1 MIQIKN
7 ISYTVKNKIIL
18 DDISFSI
25 QRGDC
30 IALLGANG
38 SGKTTLL
45 EILTGV
51 LKPTEGTISFD
62 GRNFDKYKRYTGVV
76 WDDITIYPWFKVTEV
91 IKYVSSLYKVKVD
104 DKLYNDLQID
114 VIANKLMKFL
124 SVGELKRVQILL
136 SLLHNPQLVIMDEG
150 TSELDPYVRNIVWE
164 NLLSSDRTIIF
175 TTHNWKEAEEYANKV
190 VFLSNGSLVL
200 EPCDINVL
208 FNRVSLKE
216 KVVIDEIIPVDI
228 SPDYILH
235 RKKIF
240 FIQEKDAN
248 IKFERIKKQTSKFT
262 VLPIEL
268 IDIYQ
273 YIINKR

>member
-1 MIQIKN
+1 MIEIKN
-7 ISYTVKNKIIL
+7 ISYTANNKIIL
-18 DDISFSI
+18 NDISFPI
-25 QRGDC
+25 HRGDR

-51 LKPTEGTISFD
+51 LKPIGGTILFN
-62 GRNFDKYKRYTGVV
+62 GQKFDKYKQCTGVV
-76 WDDITIYPWFKVTEV
+76 WDNITIYPWFKVAEV
-91 IKYVSSLYKVKVD
+91 IHYVSLLYKVKVD
-104 DKLYNDLQID
+104 NRIYNDLQID

-136 SLLHNPQLVIMDEG
+136 SLLHNPELVIMDEG

-164 NLLSSDRTIIF
+164 KLLSSNRTIIF

-190 VFLSNGSLVL
+190 VFLSKGSLVL

-208 FNRVSLKE
+208 FDKVSFKK
-216 KVVIDEIIPVDI
+216 KVVLDEVIPVDI
-228 SPDYILH
+228 VPDYILH
-235 RKKIF
+235 RKKVF
-240 FIQEKDAN
+240 FVQEQDAD
-248 IKFERIKKQTSKFT
+248 IKLEKIKKQTSRFT
-262 VLPIEL
+262 ILPIEL

-273 YIINKR
+273 YIINKL